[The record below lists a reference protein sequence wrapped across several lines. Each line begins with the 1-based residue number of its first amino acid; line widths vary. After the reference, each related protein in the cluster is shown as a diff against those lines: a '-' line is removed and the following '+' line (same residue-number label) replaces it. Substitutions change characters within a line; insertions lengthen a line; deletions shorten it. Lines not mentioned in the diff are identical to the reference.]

1 MHVLYG
7 LIKISCLF
15 NLMHVLYG
23 WIKSSCLFNLM
34 HVLYGLIKK
43 SCLFNLM
50 HVLNGWIKI
59 SCLFNLMR
67 ILYGLI
73 KGGLLFNCMHVLLSH
88 TGWVLCVEQKY
99 DWPMEGF
106 LLAFAPPLSVTR
118 KGAGSSGKSTSEQ
131 QNSFLAT
138 FLESVI
144 RVKGFDLESRIQN
157 TLFLPL
163 WEITIDGI
171 KGA

>member
-23 WIKSSCLFNLM
+23 LIKNSCLFNLM
-34 HVLYGLIKK
+34 HVLYGLLKN
-43 SCLFNLM
+43 SR
-50 HVLNGWIKI
+50 
-59 SCLFNLMR
+59 LFNLMR

-73 KGGLLFNCMHVLLSH
+73 KGGILFNCMHVLLSH

-106 LLAFAPPLSVTR
+106 LLAFAPPLHVTR
-118 KGAGSSGKSTSEQ
+118 KGAGSSGKCTTEQ
-131 QNSFLAT
+131 QTVFL
-138 FLESVI
+138 
-144 RVKGFDLESRIQN
+144 
-157 TLFLPL
+157 
-163 WEITIDGI
+163 
-171 KGA
+171 

>member
-1 MHVLYG
+1 MVFLFSSATSLATGREKNQQTELYSSFHLYIILSVATRVYPEDLCSMHVLYG
-7 LIKISCLF
+7 L
-15 NLMHVLYG
+15 
-23 WIKSSCLFNLM
+23 
-34 HVLYGLIKK
+34 
-43 SCLFNLM
+43 
-50 HVLNGWIKI
+50 IKI